1 MPRIL
6 VDADACPVKDE
17 VYRVA
22 RRLAVPVVVV
32 ANCRMQVPFEP
43 GIELVVVASGQLDDV
58 DDWIAERS
66 APGDVVI
73 TADIRL
79 AARGLEAGAQVIG
92 PDGRPFDAE
101 ASARPSRRASSWPT
115 CASSARSPA
124 DRSRSVAKT
133 ARAFCTPSTRPCVRR
148 GSSADRVHRLTA
160 CLTSPLRDRPGPVA
174 SAPSAEA

>member
-58 DDWIAERS
+58 DDWIAEHA
-66 APGDVVI
+66 APGDVVV

-92 PDGRPFDAE
+92 TDGRPFDAE
-101 ASARPSRRASSWPT
+101 GIGSALATRELMANLRELGTLSGGPKPFSRE
-115 CASSARSPA
+115 
-124 DRSRSVAKT
+124 DRSRFLHALDHALRQAAK
-133 ARAFCTPSTRPCVRR
+133 RR
-148 GSSADRVHRLTA
+148 
-160 CLTSPLRDRPGPVA
+160 
-174 SAPSAEA
+174 

>member
-32 ANCRMQVPFEP
+32 ANGRMQVPFEP

-58 DDWIAERS
+58 DDWIAERA
-66 APGDVVI
+66 APGDVVV

-79 AARGLEAGAQVIG
+79 AARCLEAGAGVLG
-92 PDGRPFDAE
+92 PDGRPFDEDGIGSALATRELMAE
-101 ASARPSRRASSWPT
+101 LRELGAVSGGPRPFAKE
-115 CASSARSPA
+115 
-124 DRSRSVAKT
+124 DRSRFLHALDQALRR
-133 ARAFCTPSTRPCVRR
+133 ARPRS
-148 GSSADRVHRLTA
+148 
-160 CLTSPLRDRPGPVA
+160 
-174 SAPSAEA
+174 